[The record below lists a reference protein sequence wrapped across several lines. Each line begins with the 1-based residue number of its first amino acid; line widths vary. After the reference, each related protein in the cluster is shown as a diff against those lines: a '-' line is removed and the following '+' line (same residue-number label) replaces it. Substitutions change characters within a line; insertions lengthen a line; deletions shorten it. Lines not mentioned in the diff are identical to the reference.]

1 MFLLFLPC
9 KVFTFSSALVFHIL
23 ASYRLDGEFGRK
35 FNQVLM
41 KRIEWNLNLHPAL
54 KESVYDLLSTAFLCI
69 YFLYFPPPVWKHHW
83 VLCSRRYHKHSRN
96 LLEESREE
104 DAKMWLLLEL
114 LYSVNLTTQSTT
126 LCGDRSP
133 GNSIRGQLN
142 TANRFWWHSKFGGA

>member
-35 FNQVLM
+35 FNQVLI

-54 KESVYDLLSTAFLCI
+54 EESVTIYCLQHSCVFISCIFPLQFGNITECFALGGTTSTAEIFWRKAEKRMPKCD
-69 YFLYFPPPVWKHHW
+69 
-83 VLCSRRYHKHSRN
+83 CSLN
-96 LLEESREE
+96 
-104 DAKMWLLLEL
+104 
-114 LYSVNLTTQSTT
+114 YSILTTQSAT